1 MRSKCLK
8 KLLNMSV
15 ALFVTAINLAVA
27 DIEPESDI
35 SADQPTPPYKG
46 EGMDEETASNQNL
59 TDKEESPEIKLPP
72 LRNQII
78 EDQKD
83 IDFPVD
89 I

>member
-15 ALFVTAINLAVA
+15 ALFITSINLSVA
-27 DIEPESDI
+27 DTEPESDL
-35 SADQPTPPYKG
+35 SADQPELLYEG
-46 EGMDEETASNQNL
+46 EDIDEDTASNQNL
-59 TDKEESPEIKLPP
+59 IDKEESPETELPP